1 MSVLT
6 RVKPVI
12 TALRTLPHAS
22 VELCTALGA
31 PAATTSLA
39 FITCDQDDPLYAAL
53 DHATKMA
60 AVDVVYAK
68 SFYAG
73 SKHASGPLSGEIMG
87 VLASADPIILMYGVR
102 AVRAALD
109 ELYAFYAVDGTGVS
123 VFPTVIAQT
132 GRYLSR
138 ELGIKAG
145 EPLGYLVAPPLEAMI
160 GLDAAIKAAK
170 VDVKRLD
177 PPPSPTNF
185 AGGFVT
191 GTLDAVE
198 AAAAAFRDAV
208 VDVARNAVTL

>member
-1 MSVLT
+1 MSVT

-22 VELCTALGA
+22 TELCAALGA
-31 PAATTSLA
+31 PPATTSLA
-39 FITCDQDDPLYAAL
+39 FITCDQDDSLYAAL

-60 AVDVVYAK
+60 AVDVVFAK

-87 VLASADPIILMYGVR
+87 VLASADPDILMYGVR
-102 AVRAALD
+102 ALRSALD
-109 ELYAFYAVDGTGVS
+109 ELYAFYSVDGTGVS
-123 VFPTVIAQT
+123 VFPTVISQT

-138 ELGIKAG
+138 EVGITAG
-145 EPLGYLVAPPLEAMI
+145 EPLGYLVAPPFEAMI
-160 GLDAAIKAAK
+160 GLDAAIKAAA
-170 VDVKRLD
+170 VTVKRID

-198 AAAAAFRDAV
+198 AAAAAFR
-208 VDVARNAVTL
+208 

>member
-1 MSVLT
+1 VSLSRT
-6 RVKPVI
+6 TPVI

-22 VELCTALGA
+22 PELCDALGA
-31 PAATTSLA
+31 PKGTTSLA
-39 FITCDQDDPLYAAL
+39 FVTCDQDDPLYAAL

-87 VLASADPIILMYGVR
+87 VLASADPDILRYGVQ
-102 AVRAALD
+102 AMQTALT
-109 ELYAFYAVDGTGVS
+109 ELYAFYSVDGTGVS
-123 VFPTVIAQT
+123 VFPTVISQT

-138 ELGIKAG
+138 ELGINPG
-145 EPLGYLVAPPLEAMI
+145 EPLGYLIAPPLEAMI
-160 GLDAAIKAAK
+160 GLDAAIKAAR
-170 VDVKRLD
+170 VTVKRID

-191 GTLDAVE
+191 GTLANVE
-198 AAAAAFRDAV
+198 AAAAAFREAV
-208 VDVARNAVTL
+208 VDVARNPSTL